1 MKKLLKHRKR
11 VYNKKVVENIK
22 AINMAEK
29 KSNNN
34 EIHRHHHRR
43 HHHRRFWRG
52 FWIVIGVVVVIGLF
66 ACGLIYKNLRDTT
79 QNMYTPV
86 AKQTKSNRGRNLDN
100 LLAQKKP
107 INILLLGTDTGAM
120 GRHWKGRTDTMMMMA
135 INPKTNSTSIVSI
148 PRDSNAI
155 FPDFPQYGVTKINS
169 AYTLGGVGETI
180 KTLDK
185 YYSVPIDGYIMIN
198 MGGLKKAID
207 QVGGV
212 DVTSPLTFDNM
223 GYHFE
228 EGKTYHMNGKKA
240 LAFAQLRHGD
250 PQQDYGRQ
258 DRDRRVVMGLLKKSV
273 SPTTLL
279 NTKFLNS
286 ISSEMQTDLT
296 MNQMYKIGMDYRK
309 ATDNVSQDHAQG
321 VSKQTNNPKFGIME
335 IEVISKGE
343 RQRVSDKL
351 RDALNLP
358 KVKVAANNSSYVMN
372 H

>member
-1 MKKLLKHRKR
+1 M
-11 VYNKKVVENIK
+11 VEN
-22 AINMAEK
+22 NQP
-29 KSNNN
+29 NNDVRRHHHHRH
-34 EIHRHHHRR
+34 HRHHHRK
-43 HHHRRFWRG
+43 FWRW
-52 FWIVIGVVVVIGLF
+52 FWIVIGVIVVIALF
-66 ACGLIYKNLRDTT
+66 VCGMVYKNLRDTT

-86 AKQTKSNRGRNLDN
+86 AKTTKSNKGRNLDN

-120 GRHWKGRTDTMMMMA
+120 GRSWKGRTDTIMMMA

-169 AYTLGGVGETI
+169 AYTLGGVGETV

-207 QVGGV
+207 QVGGI

-223 GYHFE
+223 GYHFQ
-228 EGKTYHMNGKKA
+228 EGKTYHMDGKKA

-250 PQQDYGRQ
+250 PRQDYGRQ
-258 DRDRRVVMGLLKKSV
+258 DRDRRVVMALLKKSI

-296 MNQMYKIGMDYRK
+296 MNQMYKIGMDYRN
-309 ATDNVSQDHAQG
+309 ATDNLSQDHAQG
-321 VSKQTNNPKFGIME
+321 VSKQTQNPKFGTME
-335 IEVISKGE
+335 IEVVSRQE

-351 RDALNLP
+351 RAALGLP
-358 KVKVAANNSSYVMN
+358 KVRVAANSASYVMN
-372 H
+372 R

>member
-1 MKKLLKHRKR
+1 M
-11 VYNKKVVENIK
+11 
-22 AINMAEK
+22 
-29 KSNNN
+29 
-34 EIHRHHHRR
+34 
-43 HHHRRFWRG
+43 
-52 FWIVIGVVVVIGLF
+52 
-66 ACGLIYKNLRDTT
+66 
-79 QNMYTPV
+79 
-86 AKQTKSNRGRNLDN
+86 
-100 LLAQKKP
+100 LAQKKP

-120 GRHWKGRTDTMMMMA
+120 GRSWKGRTDTIMMMA

-169 AYTLGGVGETI
+169 AYTLGGVGETV

-207 QVGGV
+207 QVGGI

-223 GYHFE
+223 GYHFQ
-228 EGKTYHMNGKKA
+228 EGKTYHMDGKKA

-250 PQQDYGRQ
+250 PRQDYGRQ
-258 DRDRRVVMGLLKKSV
+258 DRDRRVVMALLKKSI

-296 MNQMYKIGMDYRK
+296 MNQMYKIGMDYRH
-309 ATDNVSQDHAQG
+309 ATDNLSQDHAQG
-321 VSKQTNNPKFGIME
+321 VSKQTQNPKFGTME
-335 IEVISKGE
+335 IEVVSRQE

-351 RDALNLP
+351 RAALGLP
-358 KVKVAANNSSYVMN
+358 KVRVAANSASYVMN
-372 H
+372 Q